1 MNSFDFSQ
9 EYNDV
14 RYFCKDCENSWNS
27 LDFLKEF
34 KRNYDDYDGYVTGEW
49 HKIKRAIF
57 ENLFRPQS
65 RNIGIVCPKCSL
77 EGSSIGNIK
86 VNVIGQKNEQEKL
99 ESAYLNNETAFEK
112 AMSKLW
118 HVGKEVNSEGVVVES
133 D

>member
-1 MNSFDFSQ
+1 MDSFDFSQ

-34 KRNYDDYDGYVTGEW
+34 KSNYDDYDGYVRGDW

-57 ENLFRPQS
+57 ENLFRPQN

-77 EGSSIGNIK
+77 KDKSSGNIK
-86 VNVIGQKNEQEKL
+86 VSVIGQKNEHERL
-99 ESAYLNNETAFEK
+99 ESAYDNNEVSFEK
-112 AMSKLW
+112 AMSRLW
-118 HVGKEVNSEGVVVES
+118 HVGKEVNSKGVVVES